1 MTREQSGHDLLGIYL
16 NDHLAGATGGTL
28 LARRMAASGRYQ
40 SDDGTLWRL
49 AEDIAR
55 DRATLLDLLAAL
67 SIPVRGYKASRHGPP
82 SGSPGSSPTVTWLP
96 GRRCPTWRSWKC
108 CGWALKARLP
118 GGGPCGNW
126 RTATADS
133 TRNGWKNSCPAP
145 ASRRTCSKNS
155 ACAPPSGSS
164 ACGAHRL
171 CGQRQRGPHRR
182 GFSGHRHLL
191 LGHDDVRPGVHQMR
205 IDQLLRD
212 NQPHLITVPP

>member
-1 MTREQSGHDLLGIYL
+1 MTRDSPGTTPLGIYL

-67 SIPVRGYKASRHGPP
+67 SIPVRGYKVSRHGPP
-82 SGSPGSSPTVTWLP
+82 SGLPGSSPTVTWLP

-118 GGGPCGNW
+118 GGGPAETG
-126 RTATADS
+126 
-133 TRNGWKNSCPAP
+133 
-145 ASRRTCSKNS
+145 
-155 ACAPPSGSS
+155 
-164 ACGAHRL
+164 
-171 CGQRQRGPHRR
+171 GQRQPTRPGTAGRTPSRAREQTHRRELRARAAERVIGMRRPAGSAASDSEDRTGAVSPGTTRFSPATMTRGPARTR
-182 GFSGHRHLL
+182 CASISFCA
-191 LGHDDVRPGVHQMR
+191 
-205 IDQLLRD
+205 
-212 NQPHLITVPP
+212 TVSPT